1 MVPTERAVVVTLG
14 GADRVSM
21 VPPKFEAAPVATQ
34 LAEVTHETPERD
46 PTPSGAARSVQ
57 ETPPSDVLRMLAPP
71 TAVQLDEL
79 MQLTEVKTVDPAGTP
94 RSFHCDPPFEVPI
107 TWDPVAR
114 QVVSVE
120 QEMPSRAIPDGAACG
135 VQVLPPF
142 VVLRIAAPGP
152 PEDEPTVVQCIE
164 STQEMAVKLLT
175 VPGNVSDDHTTPPS
189 VVTMM
194 LGEAAT
200 GSKSLTA

>member
-1 MVPTERAVVVTLG
+1 MTLG

-34 LAEVTHETPERD
+34 LAEVTHETLESD
-46 PTPSGAARSVQ
+46 PTPNGAATSVQ
-57 ETPPSDVLRMLAPP
+57 KTPPSDVLRMLDPP

-79 MQLTEVKTVDPAGTP
+79 IQLTEVKTVEPAGAP
-94 RSFHCDPPFEVPI
+94 RSFHFDPPFEVPI

-114 QVVSVE
+114 HVVWDE
-120 QEMPSRAIPDGAACG
+120 QEIPSRLIPDGAAWG

-152 PEDEPTVVQCIE
+152 PEDEPTAVQCIE
-164 STQEMAVKLLT
+164 STQKMAVKLLT
-175 VPGNVSDDHTTPPS
+175 VPGNVSDDHTEPPS

-194 LGEAAT
+194 RGEAAT
-200 GSKSLTA
+200 ESKSLTA